1 MLMKCS
7 LSVEWIETV
16 GALGAAKITLFKRIV
31 HPNITKVFDH
41 YRATG
46 LVDIR
51 EITFPEYQPNIAG
64 LQHLYFEQR
73 RVTPKL
79 IQFELIP
86 LNDCLYRNIYRSV
99 RAISK

>member
-1 MLMKCS
+1 MPLKEDFGCLELCLYGICISTLDQRECS
-7 LSVEWIETV
+7 
-16 GALGAAKITLFKRIV
+16 TL
-31 HPNITKVFDH
+31 N
-41 YRATG
+41 
-46 LVDIR
+46 R
-51 EITFPEYQPNIAG
+51 EITFPEYQPNMAG

-99 RAISK
+99 NDL